1 MNTKTNKKPKPRIP
15 REAFLKLGSYPISTK
30 KGDKGYNRKRLKKQ
44 IGNIPE
50 ERIIEDNN

>member
-1 MNTKTNKKPKPRIP
+1 MHTKTKKKPKPRIP

-30 KGDKGYNRKRLKKQ
+30 KGKKGYDRKRLKQQ
-44 IGNIPE
+44 IDNIAE